1 MDTLSLP
8 AGVVTTSDLTGTYDI
23 LARTP
28 FHMGFLVATD
38 QDLPV
43 EDLDPTAVWTVID
56 TEDDRVV
63 LDRSIV
69 LRDGT
74 VERLGELF
82 IITELAEAL
91 V

>member
-1 MDTLSLP
+1 
-8 AGVVTTSDLTGTYDI
+8 
-23 LARTP
+23 
-28 FHMGFLVATD
+28 
-38 QDLPV
+38 
-43 EDLDPTAVWTVID
+43 
-56 TEDDRVV
+56 V